1 MKKIAALALCWV
13 VSLPLFGQAAGDWL
27 GYVTYTPNP
36 VVTKVGFDAAGLQWL
51 NDIAAKVGA
60 GGFTFLGRRDGAHW
74 IALTT
79 TRRTWILQVHDE
91 TARFNFRGLVSPK
104 TGRLTVEKGVS
115 WEGLGKQADAVKAA
129 TLALEY
135 ADKARIS
142 KDLFAP
148 EQMKAAPAPTKATPK
163 VPAVPGAANDKAPP
177 MKPSGPVSK
186 APMNSTPTT
195 PATMMPTAMTPLPM
209 AMGPSSPADSPW
221 QKLVDGNLRFVSGR
235 VVHPDQSMARVEETA
250 RGQRPFAIV
259 VSCSDSAV
267 PPEVVFDQGLGDLFV
282 IRTAG
287 EVVTDVELGSIEY
300 AVETLGIPYVVVMGE
315 KGCGIVDMTLKG
327 GDLPVDIEAVAAQI
341 RPAVETARFLKGD
354 LLDNTVRQNTQNVV
368 AKIKS
373 TPALAQDIRDG
384 KLDVKA
390 AYYDTAT
397 GKVAALP

>member
-1 MKKIAALALCWV
+1 
-13 VSLPLFGQAAGDWL
+13 
-27 GYVTYTPNP
+27 
-36 VVTKVGFDAAGLQWL
+36 
-51 NDIAAKVGA
+51 
-60 GGFTFLGRRDGAHW
+60 
-74 IALTT
+74 
-79 TRRTWILQVHDE
+79 
-91 TARFNFRGLVSPK
+91 
-104 TGRLTVEKGVS
+104 
-115 WEGLGKQADAVKAA
+115 
-129 TLALEY
+129 
-135 ADKARIS
+135 
-142 KDLFAP
+142 
-148 EQMKAAPAPTKATPK
+148 
-163 VPAVPGAANDKAPP
+163 
-177 MKPSGPVSK
+177 
-186 APMNSTPTT
+186 
-195 PATMMPTAMTPLPM
+195 
-209 AMGPSSPADSPW
+209 
-221 QKLVDGNLRFVSGR
+221 
-235 VVHPDQSMARVEETA
+235 
-250 RGQRPFAIV
+250 
-259 VSCSDSAV
+259 
-267 PPEVVFDQGLGDLFV
+267 VVFDQGLGDLFV